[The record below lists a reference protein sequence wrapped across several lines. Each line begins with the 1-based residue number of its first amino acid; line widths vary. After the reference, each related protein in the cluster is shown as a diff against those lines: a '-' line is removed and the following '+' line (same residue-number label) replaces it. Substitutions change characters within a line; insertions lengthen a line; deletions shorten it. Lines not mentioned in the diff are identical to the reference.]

1 LKLKAHIL
9 FLFLFVF
16 FKATAQEIVLSQPF
30 TAAQFLTPASV
41 GNGVFDQRIQSNFRS
56 QSIGGYNF
64 AKTIVVGWDRKY
76 NRNAL
81 EQSNYIGI
89 GGQVISEQL
98 MDGLLN
104 TNHITVNSAYHLFLD
119 GDEYSNLALGLGVTF
134 SQTTLDRSK
143 LRFGDMYDLLGNLS
157 GYPTAEVFLSNP
169 SRFSANTGFLFT
181 RHSNDTYLQL
191 SANGFFFAKPDV
203 TNSPYNESPGMRSTL
218 FMNLEKYFNEN
229 YTYLIHGAF
238 SNRNKES
245 NYVLGGSVSL
255 PIKYEFEH
263 DRRLYLGCYYRFN
276 NAIVPSVN
284 IMMDSYIFG
293 ISYDIYN
300 NDLTAAGIRSNSFEF
315 TFSKSFGK
323 RKQELMRTL
332 FD

>member
-1 LKLKAHIL
+1 MKLKAHIL

-56 QSIGGYNF
+56 QSIGGFNF

-134 SQTTLDRSK
+134 SQTTLD
-143 LRFGDMYDLLGNLS
+143 Y
-157 GYPTAEVFLSNP
+157 
-169 SRFSANTGFLFT
+169 
-181 RHSNDTYLQL
+181 
-191 SANGFFFAKPDV
+191 
-203 TNSPYNESPGMRSTL
+203 
-218 FMNLEKYFNEN
+218 
-229 YTYLIHGAF
+229 
-238 SNRNKES
+238 
-245 NYVLGGSVSL
+245 
-255 PIKYEFEH
+255 
-263 DRRLYLGCYYRFN
+263 
-276 NAIVPSVN
+276 
-284 IMMDSYIFG
+284 
-293 ISYDIYN
+293 
-300 NDLTAAGIRSNSFEF
+300 
-315 TFSKSFGK
+315 
-323 RKQELMRTL
+323 
-332 FD
+332 

>member
-1 LKLKAHIL
+1 MKLKAHIL
-9 FLFLFVF
+9 FLLLIVF
-16 FKATAQEIVLSQPF
+16 FKANAQEIVLSQPF
-30 TAAQFLTPASV
+30 AAAQFLTPASV

-56 QSIGGYNF
+56 QSIGGFNF

-76 NRNAL
+76 NRSAL

-98 MDGLLN
+98 MNGLLN

-119 GDEYSNLALGLGVTF
+119 GDDYSNLALGLGITY

-218 FMNLEKYFNEN
+218 FMNLEKYFN
-229 YTYLIHGAF
+229 
-238 SNRNKES
+238 
-245 NYVLGGSVSL
+245 
-255 PIKYEFEH
+255 
-263 DRRLYLGCYYRFN
+263 D
-276 NAIVPSVN
+276 
-284 IMMDSYIFG
+284 
-293 ISYDIYN
+293 
-300 NDLTAAGIRSNSFEF
+300 
-315 TFSKSFGK
+315 
-323 RKQELMRTL
+323 TL
-332 FD
+332 FSTKV

>member
-1 LKLKAHIL
+1 MMQVSKAQD
-9 FLFLFVF
+9 F
-16 FKATAQEIVLSQPF
+16 VLSQPF
-30 TAAQFLTPASV
+30 TAAQYLSPASV
-41 GNGVFDQRIQSNFRS
+41 GNGVYGQRIQSNFRTE
-56 QSIGGYNF
+56 SIGGSNYARNL
-64 AKTIVVGWDRKY
+64 VVGWDRKY
-76 NRNAL
+76 NRNAA
-81 EQSNYIGI
+81 EQANYLGI
-89 GGQVISEQL
+89 GGQIISEQL
-98 MDGLLN
+98 LNGLIN
-104 TNHITVNSAYHLFLD
+104 TNYITFNTAYHLFLD
-119 GDEYSNLALGLGVTF
+119 GDDYSNLALGLGITY

-191 SANGFFFAKPDV
+191 SANGFFFAKPDM
-203 TNSPYNESPGMRSTL
+203 TNSPYNEAPGMRSTL

-238 SNRNKES
+238 SSRNKIKS
-245 NYVLGGSVSL
+245 YVAGASISL
-255 PIKYEFEH
+255 PIKYEFDH
-263 DRRLYLGCYYRFN
+263 DRRLYIGCFYRFKD
-276 NAIVPSVN
+276 AIIPSIN

-300 NDLTAAGIRSNSFEF
+300 NDLTAAGIRSNSFEL